1 MILVDGGN
9 AMERGL
15 DREADASGA
24 SPGLRMRG
32 AGEGLVLC
40 TGAERADAASL
51 PHHPPTRP
59 ATQDAAGRLVSL
71 TLVAS
76 AGPLGR
82 GFPARAS
89 CGSSR
94 CGGMVPARAFERAF
108 RPAGRPGM
116 ARTP

>member
-1 MILVDGGN
+1 MILVDGEN

-51 PHHPPTRP
+51 PHHPQRRTRP
-59 ATQDAAGRLVSL
+59 DGSL